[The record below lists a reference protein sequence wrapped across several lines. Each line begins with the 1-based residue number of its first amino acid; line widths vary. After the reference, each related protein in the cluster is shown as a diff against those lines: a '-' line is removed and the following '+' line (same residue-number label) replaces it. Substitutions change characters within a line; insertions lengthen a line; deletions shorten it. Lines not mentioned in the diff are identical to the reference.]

1 MIQIHRVEVWKE
13 DRKIL
18 SISKWET
25 FPNENW
31 IVLGRN
37 GAGKSTLLNVLYGFV
52 WPTVGEVSVLGMK
65 YGEIPIIEIR
75 SKIGILEPTHQE
87 SRLQRYLTVKE
98 ILYTGILGTIG
109 LYQNISKEQEDIVEK
124 TIEKQKWIHDP
135 LQKFDTLSSGEKK
148 KILLARAML
157 LEPKILL
164 LDEPT
169 SSLDLTARE
178 EFYSILENYNKDHQF
193 QSILITHRTEEI
205 PHFYTNA
212 LLLDSGN
219 ILAKGKMK
227 DVLNDEN
234 LSSLYGIPVKV
245 HETSGRYFCVPKDK
259 V

>member
-1 MIQIHRVEVWKE
+1 MIKIQQVEVWKDE
-13 DRKIL
+13 RKTL
-18 SISKWET
+18 SISEWET
-25 FPNENW
+25 FPEENW
-31 IVLGRN
+31 VVLGRN
-37 GAGKSTLLNVLYGFV
+37 GAGKTTLLNLLYGFI

-65 YGEIPIIEIR
+65 YGETPITEIR

-109 LYQNISKEQEDIVEK
+109 LYQSISKEQEEVVEK
-124 TIEKQKWIHDP
+124 TIEKQKWIQDP

-157 LEPKILL
+157 GEPELLL

-178 EFYSILENYNKDHQF
+178 EFYTILEEYKKSHPF

-205 PHFYTNA
+205 PTFYTNA
-212 LLLDSGN
+212 LLLSSGTV
-219 ILAKGKMK
+219 LAKGKME
-227 DVLNDEN
+227 DVLEEKN

-245 HETSGRYFCVPKDK
+245 HKTSGRYFCVPN
-259 V
+259 